1 MNTTFDHI
9 ILRTELVQSETF
21 GDFYEEI
28 LDSNEGSSFCNPLI
42 EDVSELL
49 ENILLKYES
58 LTAFQKD
65 VLYKIFSEF
74 NHIRTTID
82 PKRLKSFT
90 HDLNEDEE
98 LLLFRESEN
107 GLINIII
114 NPEDCIAFSFI
125 PNNEQKRT
133 FYFIDQNGDFE
144 TLAYNFFSN

>member
-21 GDFYEEI
+21 GDFYGEI

-58 LTAFQKD
+58 LTSFQKD
-65 VLYKIFSEF
+65 MLHKIFSEF
-74 NHIRTTID
+74 NNIRTTID

-90 HDLNEDEE
+90 DDLNEDEE
-98 LLLFRESEN
+98 LLLFRESQN
-107 GLINIII
+107 GLINLII
-114 NPEDCIAFSFI
+114 NPEDCVAFSFI
-125 PNNEQKRT
+125 PNNEQQRK
-133 FYFIDQNGDFE
+133 FYFIDRNGDFE
-144 TLAYNFFSN
+144 ILAYNFFSN